1 MDEVKLDVELA
12 INLIALLDPINGLV
26 PIFHSYAIGSI
37 APQS

>member
-12 INLIALLDPINGLV
+12 INLVALHNAADGLV
-26 PIFHSYAIGSI
+26 FILYGNAIGSI